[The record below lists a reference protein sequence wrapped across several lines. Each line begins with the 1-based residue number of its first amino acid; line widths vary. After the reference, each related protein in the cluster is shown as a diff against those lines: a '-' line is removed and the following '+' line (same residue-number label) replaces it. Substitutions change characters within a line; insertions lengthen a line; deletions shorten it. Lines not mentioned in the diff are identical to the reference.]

1 MSGVE
6 GISGAELGPPRHN
19 DGEPCEQ
26 CGSPLAADQRYCL
39 NCGQR
44 RGAPRVEYR
53 RQVQAA
59 QAPGA
64 PAATTAAAAPEGEAK
79 PAEKRERDYAPLA
92 AVGGIAVLGLMLLIG
107 VLIGKGDSNT
117 PAAPAPVV
125 VQGGAGGATA
135 GGGEETGGEAG
146 GGTGGESLGTAGGG
160 GSKGKEKGSGEPTT
174 DKEAVTASEDQ
185 LEELESETG
194 EEAAKN
200 ALKLPDKI
208 ATPGAPPPID
218 KSKPPGG
225 GEGGGVVI
233 K

>member
-1 MSGVE
+1 MSGAAPVDR
-6 GISGAELGPPRHN
+6 PRQE
-19 DGEPCEQ
+19 GEPCEQ

-53 RQVQAA
+53 WQVQAA
-59 QAPGA
+59 QEAAAA
-64 PAATTAAAAPEGEAK
+64 PAATIAAAPKGEAK

-107 VLIGKGDSNT
+107 VLIGKGDTST

-125 VQGGAGGATA
+125 VQGGAGVAA
-135 GGGEETGGEAG
+135 GGGDEAG
-146 GGTGGESLGTAGGG
+146 GAESGGGESLGSAGGG
-160 GSKGKEKGSGEPTT
+160 GAKGKKDGGGEPAT
-174 DKEAVTASEDQ
+174 DKEAVTASEGQ

-194 EEAAKN
+194 EDAAKN

-225 GEGGGVVI
+225 GEGGGLVI